1 LGSRHW
7 VDFSLNPEQGIARL
21 RKQLKWLDT
30 PEGILATLKDRLTD
44 AERDLKRAKLE
55 DEVRVQTEIT
65 DLKDAIKQQE
75 LIVKNPDA
83 AAKQTRKS
91 IDAGLERERKPVE
104 SVSGTV
110 TTKYINH
117 PPVTAPDYFQGRAT
131 ETQEIVE
138 FLRND
143 FQRVMTIVGRA
154 GGGKSALVCRVLKAI
169 EAGKLPDN
177 LGEMKVGGIVYLSE
191 ITNHKVNVENV
202 FSNLLR
208 LLTLD
213 VAEKLERLYREPK
226 VSTADK
232 IRALL
237 DAFQQDMAILLLD
250 NFETLLDPDTQSILD
265 AELKAALETIVCA
278 PPHKIKVII
287 TTRVPL
293 HEMALCE
300 PSRQYNKHLEE
311 GLKSPYAENILRAMD
326 KDGRAGLRDASDE
339 LLRRARELTLGYP
352 RALESLYA
360 IITVD
365 RYTSLEELLNYDLPG
380 TVVEKLVGEAFNRL
394 DSAGKMVMQVLAI
407 YNRPVTPSAIDYLL
421 QFHLPGINSA
431 PVLNRLVNMHFAR
444 RETGRYYLHPI
455 DREYAIS
462 RIPVGQPGKEMG
474 KGARA
479 RIWDTHALTL
489 RAADYFAEARKPR
502 AEWKKLDDLAAQLA
516 EFDLRCAAG
525 DYDTACS
532 VLREFD
538 FNYLLLWGHYRLT
551 IQMHEKVTEKINDS
565 LLCMGNLNSLG
576 LAYQQLGDARKSI
589 LYFEQ
594 GIPAAKDAKNRQA
607 EGAFLGNLGAAYAD
621 LGDARKAI
629 EFYEQQLVIVR
640 EIGDRRGEG
649 NALGNL
655 GNAYA
660 DLGDARKAI
669 EYYEQALVI
678 AREIGDR
685 RGEGNAFG
693 NLGNAYA
700 DLGDARKAI
709 EFYEQALVINRE
721 IGDRRGEGNAL
732 GNLGSAYANLGDA
745 RKAIE
750 FYEQALVIAREIGD
764 KRNEGN
770 WLGNL
775 GSAYADLG
783 EARKAIELYEKQL
796 VIVREIG
803 DQRGESINLENT
815 GQILLSIG
823 EHKKSEEKFKQA
835 IQISD
840 NISFPI
846 EQINARKSLAET
858 YFLQN
863 DLVNARA
870 TIEAALQYDVPK
882 YNHNASAL
890 HGIIALR
897 QGDASAARQAFTR
910 AIAQA
915 EKILAKTPDFYEA
928 LDAKGL
934 SICGLTI
941 CTQDDGRRTTDDRK
955 TVAEAVEVFR
965 KARKIAPHA
974 GVVKSVLRLFD
985 ELVKCDSDGVLKDVR
1000 KSAEGVE

>member
-1 LGSRHW
+1 MTDGHCFISYSNADAQEFALKLADELEAGPPSYDVWIDKRDLHPGDDWDEQIAEAIRTCKCLLFVLTADSVNPHSVAKQEWTWALKYKKPVIPIHFEANVETPFGLGSRHW

-365 RYTSLEELLNYDLPG
+365 RYTSLE
-380 TVVEKLVGEAFNRL
+380 VVKLR
-394 DSAGKMVMQVLAI
+394 
-407 YNRPVTPSAIDYLL
+407 
-421 QFHLPGINSA
+421 
-431 PVLNRLVNMHFAR
+431 
-444 RETGRYYLHPI
+444 
-455 DREYAIS
+455 
-462 RIPVGQPGKEMG
+462 
-474 KGARA
+474 
-479 RIWDTHALTL
+479 
-489 RAADYFAEARKPR
+489 
-502 AEWKKLDDLAAQLA
+502 
-516 EFDLRCAAG
+516 
-525 DYDTACS
+525 
-532 VLREFD
+532 
-538 FNYLLLWGHYRLT
+538 
-551 IQMHEKVTEKINDS
+551 
-565 LLCMGNLNSLG
+565 
-576 LAYQQLGDARKSI
+576 
-589 LYFEQ
+589 
-594 GIPAAKDAKNRQA
+594 
-607 EGAFLGNLGAAYAD
+607 
-621 LGDARKAI
+621 
-629 EFYEQQLVIVR
+629 
-640 EIGDRRGEG
+640 
-649 NALGNL
+649 
-655 GNAYA
+655 
-660 DLGDARKAI
+660 
-669 EYYEQALVI
+669 
-678 AREIGDR
+678 
-685 RGEGNAFG
+685 
-693 NLGNAYA
+693 
-700 DLGDARKAI
+700 
-709 EFYEQALVINRE
+709 
-721 IGDRRGEGNAL
+721 
-732 GNLGSAYANLGDA
+732 
-745 RKAIE
+745 
-750 FYEQALVIAREIGD
+750 
-764 KRNEGN
+764 
-770 WLGNL
+770 
-775 GSAYADLG
+775 
-783 EARKAIELYEKQL
+783 
-796 VIVREIG
+796 
-803 DQRGESINLENT
+803 
-815 GQILLSIG
+815 
-823 EHKKSEEKFKQA
+823 
-835 IQISD
+835 
-840 NISFPI
+840 
-846 EQINARKSLAET
+846 
-858 YFLQN
+858 
-863 DLVNARA
+863 
-870 TIEAALQYDVPK
+870 
-882 YNHNASAL
+882 
-890 HGIIALR
+890 
-897 QGDASAARQAFTR
+897 FTR
-910 AIAQA
+910 HS
-915 EKILAKTPDFYEA
+915 
-928 LDAKGL
+928 G
-934 SICGLTI
+934 
-941 CTQDDGRRTTDDRK
+941 
-955 TVAEAVEVFR
+955 
-965 KARKIAPHA
+965 
-974 GVVKSVLRLFD
+974 
-985 ELVKCDSDGVLKDVR
+985 
-1000 KSAEGVE
+1000 